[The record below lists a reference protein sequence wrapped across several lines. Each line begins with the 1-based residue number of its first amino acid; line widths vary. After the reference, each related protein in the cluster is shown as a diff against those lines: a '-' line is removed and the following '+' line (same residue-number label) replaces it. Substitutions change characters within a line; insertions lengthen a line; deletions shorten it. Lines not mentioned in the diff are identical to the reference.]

1 MADLI
6 TSSFAT
12 AALAAGGI
20 TPTAAQTSYLAN
32 AITAAS
38 RAVERY
44 CQRIFAQ
51 ANYDEVRQP
60 QAGQW
65 DRNEPDTVMLRYPP
79 VSLVS
84 RVSSGRTTAL
94 TIANTDSVTNQ
105 RATVSLVWTGDPE
118 VQATATG
125 LSLTRVASG
134 AVATT
139 SLAFST
145 YATIQSLANAINA
158 LGSGWVA
165 TVGANMGNWSTLD
178 SGGMFSELYAPAGTQ
193 GALNQASGLGAR
205 FDVFS
210 VDLQSWDYDS
220 SNGVIFLSPQGGNI
234 LSGPG
239 APQLFGVS
247 DPLDGFVTGGGQWR
261 APVRVMYTGGY
272 ATIPVGVQQATAEVV
287 KAMLERLATDTTLSS
302 ESDGPYTYDAVA
314 VSALEV
320 IPAPAKQALS
330 QYRIY
335 RA

>member
-6 TSSFAT
+6 TINLAT
-12 AALAAGGI
+12 AALAAGG
-20 TPTAAQTSYLAN
+20 TALTTAQSLYLPN

-38 RAVERY
+38 RAVERF
-44 CQRIFAQ
+44 CQRIFTQ
-51 ANYDEVRQP
+51 AIYDEVRQP

-65 DRNEPDTVMLRYPP
+65 DRNEPDTILLRYPP
-79 VSLVS
+79 ISLVS

-94 TIANTDSVTNQ
+94 TIANTDSITNQ
-105 RATVSLVWTGDPE
+105 RATASLVWTGDPE
-118 VQATATG
+118 VQATATS
-125 LSLTRVASG
+125 LSLTRVSSG
-134 AVATT
+134 AVSTI

-145 YATIQSLANAINA
+145 YSTVQSLANAVNA
-158 LGSGWVA
+158 LGAGWSA
-165 TVGANMGNWSTLD
+165 TVGTKMGNWPTID
-178 SGGMFSELYAPAGTQ
+178 SSGTFAELYAPAGTQ
-193 GALNQASGLGAR
+193 GALTQASGLGAR

-220 SNGVIFLSPQGGNI
+220 SNGVIFLSPQGGHI

-247 DPLDGFVTGGGQWR
+247 DPLDGLVTGGGQWR

-272 ATIPVGVQQATAEVV
+272 ATIPLGIQQATAEVV
-287 KAMLERLATDTTLSS
+287 KAMLERLSTDTTLTS
-302 ESDGPYTYDAVA
+302 ESDGPYSYNAVA

-320 IPAPAKQALS
+320 IPAPAKQALA